1 MHVRRDNAK
10 RAIEHCA
17 NKGQF
22 QNVSQRYELL
32 DPFSKIFLCST
43 LTVTHT

>member
-1 MHVRRDNAK
+1 MHVRRDNAE

-17 NKGQF
+17 DKGQL
-22 QNVSQRYELL
+22 QKVSQRYELL
-32 DPFSKIFLCST
+32 DPFSEIFLGST